1 MRQLWKFISF
11 ILIGSTLPS
20 SAALQFVNVSSG
32 SLPTLGG
39 AAYDG
44 ADTFLAVGTNATVAS
59 WKFAIDHT
67 QTNISAVPGPASL
80 LSAAYGSGMFLAG
93 GTSASIFESPD
104 GVLWVKTN
112 NAFQNPAAVLGLAF
126 NPSANRFAAVASVVE
141 IYESDPS
148 LNWSAASLPNA
159 SFLES
164 FRAVVPTSANGFAA
178 CGIFGDIRLSSDGGF
193 TWTNPV
199 GHSLVPGQL
208 DLLGISSDGAN
219 RLVAVGTNGI
229 ILFSST
235 SGSTWSAGTSPTTMT
250 LNGAAFDS
258 GRSEFVAVGDQG
270 TVFSSSNGITW
281 GKETIPGNPTSRFRA
296 VIFANRGDLQGVG
309 LLVGENGTAF
319 LAGSPPAAAITNA
332 ASSKT
337 NCSYSLPNPALTVNV
352 VPDATHPAGTVG
364 VDWYDTRGN
373 RVWTNSLSFSPPDTV
388 APPDAPAAITY
399 FAQTRDLRT
408 GFTNASPM
416 PVTLTLYPRPTAA
429 VTGTNV
435 ICNGESTLIQAA
447 LTGVA
452 PWTVVWSSNGIPI
465 ITNSGVMIPNNT
477 ITVSP
482 VNPLLNNATNVLYSV
497 SAVSDFFGCGGFTN
511 NLTGGALITINPRP
525 TASVTGTN
533 TICNGQ
539 STPVHAALT
548 GLGPTWTVTW
558 TSNGVPFLTHTVA
571 TRTDTVQ
578 VSPVDANLNGATNAL
593 YVVSALTDQS
603 TGCTNNQPGDLK
615 GGALI
620 TINPRP
626 TAVATGTNTICNGDS
641 TMVQASL
648 TGLGPTW
655 TVTWTSNGVPFLTH
669 TVATRTDTV
678 QVSPVDANP
687 NGATNALYVVS
698 ALTDQSTGCTNNQPG
713 DLKGGALIT
722 INPRPTA
729 VVTGTNTICN
739 GDSTIVQAALTGLGP
754 TWTVTWTSN
763 GVPFLTHTVA
773 TRTDTVQVSPV
784 DANLNGATNA
794 LYVVSALT
802 DQSTGCTNNQ
812 PGDLKGGAL
821 ITINPRPTAVA
832 TGTNTICNG
841 DSTMVQASLTGLG
854 PTWTVT
860 WTSNGVP
867 FLTHTVATR
876 TDTVQVSPV
885 DANLNGATNALYVVS
900 ALTDQSTG
908 CTNNQPGDLKGG
920 ALITINPRP
929 TAVATGTNT
938 ICNGDSTMV
947 QASLTGLGPTWTV
960 TWTSN
965 GVPFLTHTVVTR
977 TDTVQ
982 VSPVDANPNGATN
995 ALYVVSA
1002 LTDQSTGCTNNQPG
1016 DLKGGALI
1024 TINPRPTAVATGT
1037 NTICNGDSTMVQA
1050 SLTGLGPTWT
1060 VTWTSNGVPFLTHT
1074 VVTRTDTVQVSP
1086 VDANPNGA
1094 TNALYVVSA
1103 LIDRSTG
1110 CTNNQPGDLTGGALV
1125 TINPR
1130 PTALVTGTN
1139 TICNGQS
1146 TPVHAALTGLG
1157 PTWTVTWSSNG
1168 VAFLTHTV
1176 ATRDDI
1182 FQVTPVNADPNGA
1195 TNALYQVT
1203 ALMDVT
1209 TGCTNNQP
1217 GDLTGG
1223 ALVTI
1228 NPRPTATVT
1237 GTNTIC
1243 NGQSTPV
1250 HAALTGLGPTWT
1262 VTWSSNGVPFLTHTV
1277 ASRDDSF
1284 QVTPL
1289 NADPNT
1295 TTNVLYAVTAL
1306 TDVTTACTNNPLGDL
1321 NGGALITVRPNTAVV
1336 TPPASLTN
1344 CPGTTA
1350 SFSVNSTGTGLSY
1363 QWYKGTN
1370 PLPGQTGAT
1379 LMLLNVSASDGGI
1392 YSVLVGGA
1400 CGSAVS
1406 NSATLTVNQTIAVTS
1421 GPASVTNCLG
1431 SSAGFSLTASGT
1443 GLTYQWYK
1451 DTTPLAG
1458 QTASNLVVSIKSLGD
1473 AGNYSVVV
1481 SGACGAPVTNS
1492 ATLTVN
1498 PLPSA
1503 PASLG
1508 DLTNCVGVANPSLS
1522 VTVTNGV
1529 TVDWYDNLTNG
1540 VLVAQ
1545 DTPSYTPTNIAL
1557 GSYTYYAEARSL
1569 GGCPSTNRTAVTLL
1583 ITNCPLSIANNSGK
1597 IVLEWFGNMD
1607 LRSSTN
1613 LTLAV
1618 TNWTLLTNGYAGVM
1632 NFWTNSLLMPQEYFR
1647 LTVPGLNT
1655 PGANAP
1661 ALLSI
1666 RLTNNVVILDWVGNS
1681 TLQSTATFTNDPSST
1696 VWINLTRGN
1705 PGAPNHWTNSPAAP
1719 EGFFRLRY

>member
-571 TRTDTVQ
+571 TRNDTVQ
-578 VSPVDANLNGATNAL
+578 VSPMDANLNGATNAL
-593 YVVSALTDQS
+593 YVVTALTDQS
-603 TGCTNNQPGDLK
+603 TGCTNNQPGDLT

-626 TAVATGTNTICNGDS
+626 TAVVTGTNTICNGGS
-641 TMVQASL
+641 TMVQAAL

-821 ITINPRPTAVA
+821 ITINPRPTAVV
-832 TGTNTICNG
+832 TGN
-841 DSTMVQASLTGLG
+841 S
-854 PTWTVT
+854 
-860 WTSNGVP
+860 
-867 FLTHTVATR
+867 
-876 TDTVQVSPV
+876 
-885 DANLNGATNALYVVS
+885 
-900 ALTDQSTG
+900 
-908 CTNNQPGDLKGG
+908 
-920 ALITINPRP
+920 
-929 TAVATGTNT
+929 
-938 ICNGDSTMV
+938 
-947 QASLTGLGPTWTV
+947 
-960 TWTSN
+960 
-965 GVPFLTHTVVTR
+965 
-977 TDTVQ
+977 
-982 VSPVDANPNGATN
+982 
-995 ALYVVSA
+995 
-1002 LTDQSTGCTNNQPG
+1002 
-1016 DLKGGALI
+1016 
-1024 TINPRPTAVATGT
+1024 
-1037 NTICNGDSTMVQA
+1037 TICNGDSTMVQA